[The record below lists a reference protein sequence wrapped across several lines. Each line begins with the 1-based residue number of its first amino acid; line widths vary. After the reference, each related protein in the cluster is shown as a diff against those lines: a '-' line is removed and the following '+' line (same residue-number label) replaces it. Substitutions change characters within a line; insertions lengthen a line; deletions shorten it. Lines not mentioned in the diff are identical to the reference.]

1 MARKAPKNNS
11 IMDSSDFSDTP
22 TALTSDTPA
31 ALNQAGRWQRKV
43 AKSTLRPDARLLSVF
58 GRVSTVTSLKV
69 NVIGDAP

>member
-31 ALNQAGRWQRKV
+31 ALTQAWKMGRESGEINTPTRQ
-43 AKSTLRPDARLLSVF
+43 LI
-58 GRVSTVTSLKV
+58 TVCIRTDEYCYFTQS
-69 NVIGDAP
+69 